1 MEIIDKNME
10 KYSMSFVTGEIQI
23 KPTKKYYFTLIR
35 MTIIIA
41 LKVYC
46 LRVDLLLNKTT
57 LEKMGKKQNRTS
69 KNLKRQSLK
78 NLGG

>member
-1 MEIIDKNME
+1 
-10 KYSMSFVTGEIQI
+10 
-23 KPTKKYYFTLIR
+23 